1 MNVSIVSVGVNII
14 LNYILIYGKL
24 GMPAFGVSGAATAT
38 LLSRCIECS
47 TLLIIILVI
56 GREKEVFTRGYGSLS
71 RRMKMEIMKK
81 TIPLMFNEGIYAVTL
96 TLVFEIIAW

>member
-1 MNVSIVSVGVNII
+1 
-14 LNYILIYGKL
+14 
-24 GMPAFGVSGAATAT
+24 MPAFGVSGAATAT

-81 TIPLMFNEGIYAVTL
+81 QFR
-96 TLVFEIIAW
+96 